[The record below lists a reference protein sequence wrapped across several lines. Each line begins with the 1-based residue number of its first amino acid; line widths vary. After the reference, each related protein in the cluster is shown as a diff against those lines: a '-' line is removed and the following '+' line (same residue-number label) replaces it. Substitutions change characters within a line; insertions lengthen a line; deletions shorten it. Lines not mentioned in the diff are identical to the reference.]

1 MPKTKIAK
9 DKNKKKKI
17 LSGFIIYYEK
27 IYRNIFSLL
36 CEKSSEPF
44 FEIPNFFHTSYVSLD
59 HCACIR
65 V

>member
-1 MPKTKIAK
+1 MPKTKIAKDKKTKIAK

-36 CEKSSEPF
+36 
-44 FEIPNFFHTSYVSLD
+44 
-59 HCACIR
+59 
-65 V
+65 